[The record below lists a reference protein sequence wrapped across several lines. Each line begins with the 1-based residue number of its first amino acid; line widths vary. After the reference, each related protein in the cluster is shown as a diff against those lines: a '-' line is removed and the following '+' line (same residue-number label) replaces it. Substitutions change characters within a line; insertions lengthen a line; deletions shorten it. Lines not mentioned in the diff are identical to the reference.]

1 MKIRKSR
8 LKQIIQEEV
17 ENFKF
22 IDVRESIMDGSAAT
36 EDAEAKEQESEDD
49 TGPVGESNSALDE
62 LVVQEIIRALGE
74 TEKPDEW
81 HQGDRSK
88 STKSKAVVTGDYE
101 EPGVDIDDEKV
112 ADKVFQEKKDWLGG
126 IKDTGE
132 CTPPSKPGCKGKAKA
147 FALRMQPG
155 GDLHSDIN
163 KGK

>member
-74 TEKPDEW
+74 TGGDKKHDEDEEEKRGGAIDPQTDT
-81 HQGDRSK
+81 
-88 STKSKAVVTGDYE
+88 TKRDDVPQLE
-101 EPGVDIDDEKV
+101 E
-112 ADKVFQEKKDWLGG
+112 EKKDWLGDIEG
-126 IKDTGE
+126 TGE